1 MSFNNTLFR
10 ELLTLIET
18 RTTFTVSGVKEPQCF
33 DFKCCIDIEEL
44 FSTMN
49 KTSERYKM
57 EEFKYCIAL
66 LRQFDY
72 IKISNGS
79 IIGFTQNGYKFLL
92 STLHNI
98 ECKY

>member
-1 MSFNNTLFR
+1 MQFNNTLFR

-18 RTTFTVSGVKEPQCF
+18 RTTFTVNGLKEAQCF

-44 FSTMN
+44 FATMN
-49 KTSERYKM
+49 QTSERYKM

-72 IKISNGS
+72 IKTSNGS
-79 IIGFTQNGYKFLL
+79 ICGFTPNGYKFLL
-92 STLHNI
+92 STLHNQ
-98 ECKY
+98 CHLV